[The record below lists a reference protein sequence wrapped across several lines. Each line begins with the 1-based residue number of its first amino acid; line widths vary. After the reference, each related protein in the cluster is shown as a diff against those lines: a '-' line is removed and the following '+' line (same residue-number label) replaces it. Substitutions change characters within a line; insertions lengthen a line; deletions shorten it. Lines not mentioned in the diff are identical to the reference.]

1 MINLKR
7 KMMNLLE
14 ENGGFSL
21 FDNMTSPKKGY
32 AVAIKGYNNI
42 EEMLTDELEPNC
54 VRGGWK
60 DTQDNKNYFDKSLI
74 VHDIKEAIRIGKE
87 RKELAIYSI
96 HEGKEIRI

>member
-7 KMMNLLE
+7 KMMNLLN

-21 FDNMTSPKKGY
+21 YDNMTSPKKGY

-42 EEMLTDELEPNC
+42 EEMLTDTLEPNC

-60 DTQDNKNYFDKSLI
+60 DTQNNKNYFDKSLI
-74 VHDIKEAIRIGKE
+74 VNDIKEAIRIGKE
-87 RKELAIYSI
+87 RNELAIFDI
-96 HEGKEIRI
+96 ANMNEIRI